1 MARPLPR
8 KFTRLFTMTL
18 KPVVEGGEESGCIQ
32 VSHRIMT
39 SYWCAIELASISG
52 ETHVAPPDGFFF
64 KRVGELSLKGLPT
77 LFRKFY
83 SYKASE
89 TTIVGSLR
97 QVERFPSLHEAQSC
111 STVMY

>member
-1 MARPLPR
+1 MRVLRKYAEISSSFWNVRVTPSAPSPLSTPSD
-8 KFTRLFTMTL
+8 T
-18 KPVVEGGEESGCIQ
+18 E
-32 VSHRIMT
+32 HRHT
-39 SYWCAIELASISG
+39 SQTAS
-52 ETHVAPPDGFFF
+52 
-64 KRVGELSLKGLPT
+64 GLPT

-97 QVERFPSLHEAQSC
+97 QVERFPSLHETQSC